1 MYSGKVVKFE
11 QRAFIP
17 VKLLNSGKSGCV
29 RAKVFVFGQKWL
41 YSGKRGCIRAKVIVF
56 G

>member
-1 MYSGKVVKFE
+1 MYSVKVVEVE

-17 VKLLNSGKSGCV
+17 VKLLNSEKSGCV
-29 RAKVFVFGQKWL
+29 RAKVFVFGQKCCTPA
-41 YSGKRGCIRAKVIVF
+41 KRGCNRAKVIVF

>member
-1 MYSGKVVKFE
+1 MYSVKVVEIE

-17 VKLLNSGKSGCV
+17 VKLLNSGKNGCV
-29 RAKVFVFGQKWL
+29 RAKVFIFGQKCCIPA
-41 YSGKRGCIRAKVIVF
+41 KRGCIRAKVIVF